1 MNEFNL
7 IAKFRRLAAKQTI
20 RNRESVYEKDGHRL
34 KYLYLASKCSNNL
47 LVVFSAFPGPRG
59 VAGYN
64 MVATFAGVNIHRLY
78 ILDDFGDEARGAYY
92 LSENGDFYVAT
103 LVDDLLSRFMP
114 KGGKTYFVGSS
125 KGGYAALYFGI
136 RRGADYVVSGAPQY
150 YIGSYLMASDHAP
163 VLAAMA
169 GDTEKE
175 TIARYDKLLPDLIA
189 TSHEKKPIVVL
200 HYSEKEPTFG
210 AHIQYLL
217 SDLRTHGYTVRTDTE
232 EYMVHSD
239 VANYFPQLCCRILKE
254 LK

>member
-7 IAKFRRLAAKQTI
+7 IAKLRRLAAKQTI
-20 RNRESVYEKDGHRL
+20 RRREAVYEKDGRRL
-34 KYLYLASKCSNNL
+34 KYLYLAGKRRDRL
-47 LVVFSAFPGPRG
+47 LVVFSAFPGPHG
-59 VAGYN
+59 AAGYN
-64 MVATFAGVNIHRLY
+64 MVATFAGADVSRLY
-78 ILDDFGDEARGAYY
+78 ILDNFGDEARGAYY
-92 LSENGDFYVAT
+92 LSENGDFYVAS

-114 KGGKTYFVGSS
+114 QDGKTYFVGSS

-150 YIGSYLMASDHAP
+150 YIGSYLMASGHAP

-175 TIARYDKLLPDLIA
+175 TIACYDKLLPDLIA
-189 TSHEKKPIVVL
+189 APHEKKPLVVL

-217 SDLRTHGYTVRTDTE
+217 SDLRAHGYTVRTDTE
-232 EYMVHSD
+232 EYTAHSD
-239 VANYFPQLCCRILKE
+239 VAKFFPQLCCRILKE
-254 LK
+254 YK